1 MELIIIALIAGI
13 GLGLSGLVPSC
24 FSARLDKII
33 TVTLFIMLFAL
44 GAQIGSNQD
53 LLGNLT
59 VLGGRA
65 VVIAGFS
72 VAGSL
77 LLLWLIARL
86 FRLESAQQE
95 EHNG

>member
-13 GLGLSGLVPSC
+13 GLGLSGLVPGC
-24 FSARLDKII
+24 FSARLDKLI

-44 GAQIGSNQD
+44 GAQIGCNQD
-53 LLGNLT
+53 LLSNLT

-65 VVIAGFS
+65 IVIAGFS

-77 LLLWLIARL
+77 VMLWLIARL
-86 FRLESAQQE
+86 FCLEAEQQE
-95 EHNG
+95 ERNG